1 MNQDFNIQLLVSYL
15 SGNASKEGNVLVKE
29 WISLSDEHRL
39 MFEEFK
45 KVWELSAS
53 KLEPLPID
61 VDQAWEKFK
70 SLADFKE
77 DKKPQ
82 IKEFQPK
89 KESRLRVNKFVKI
102 FAQVAAVIIVLFGV
116 YFVLGTQSKIEKL
129 SVTASADQKSSPILL
144 PDGSSITMNE
154 GSKIVYPEEFAA
166 DVRHINFRGEAYF
179 NVASNPEKPMIIA
192 TDNVRVKVLGTS
204 FNLCNNDNNE
214 ISVYLE
220 SGKVLFYSVDNTDGT
235 VLEQVILVPGQ
246 KAVFNKTT
254 GLISKNEFSGSN
266 FKAWKT
272 GSLDFVN
279 APLNDVIRVLEKN
292 YKIEV
297 DSDIELDK
305 QFLTASFNNETP
317 QSIFETLQVIYGFD
331 VEIKGN
337 RVKIY

>member
-1 MNQDFNIQLLVSYL
+1 MV
-15 SGNASKEGNVLVKE
+15 EE
-29 WISLSDEHRL
+29 WINSSDENKM

-82 IKEFQPK
+82 IEIQQPEKSKFQI
-89 KESRLRVNKFVKI
+89 NKFLKV
-102 FAQVAAVIIVLFGV
+102 FAQIAAVIIILFGL
-116 YFVLGTQSKIEKL
+116 YFILGTKGKIEKL
-129 SVTASADQKSSPILL
+129 SVTASADQKSSPVLL

-154 GSKIVYPEEFAA
+154 GAKIVYPEKFAS

-254 GLISKNEFSGSN
+254 GLISKNEFNNNN

-279 APLNDVIRVLEKN
+279 APLSDVIRILEKTYN
-292 YKIEV
+292 LTVESKV
-297 DSDIELDK
+297 ELDE

-317 QSIFETLQVIYGFD
+317 QSIFETLQIIYGFD
-331 VEIKGN
+331 IEVEGDK
-337 RVKIY
+337 VSIY